1 MTPYRKR
8 ACIAPLA
15 ETFRPGDKRPFPMM
29 RQSHPEYGKI
39 G

>member
-8 ACIAPLA
+8 ACIAPLD
-15 ETFRPGDKRPFPMM
+15 ETFHSVDNHPFSLM
-29 RQSHPEYGKI
+29 RQFHPEYGKI